1 MPGRR
6 MGLIPNFLYCP
17 HPPGLIYLDDVVG
30 PSRVLLP
37 VAGEPRRKLH
47 KGRDAVPE
55 QLRNREAR
63 VEQ

>member
-6 MGLIPNFLYCP
+6 VGLIPNFLYCP

-37 VAGEPRRKLH
+37 VYTAKHRPPWTRTQRSDG
-47 KGRDAVPE
+47 
-55 QLRNREAR
+55 
-63 VEQ
+63 